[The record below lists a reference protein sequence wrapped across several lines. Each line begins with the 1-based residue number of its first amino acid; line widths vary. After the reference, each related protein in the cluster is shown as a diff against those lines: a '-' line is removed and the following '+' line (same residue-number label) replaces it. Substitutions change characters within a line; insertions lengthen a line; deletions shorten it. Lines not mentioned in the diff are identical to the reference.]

1 MPEIQTLDSPNDA
14 GAVVT
19 ATSVVTVFAL
29 GKTVAT
35 DDDGVEG
42 HGIGAHAAPVT
53 KNGSSTVFAEGEPI
67 NRKGDADSCGHTR
80 DGASTVYEGGGIANP
95 FE

>member
-1 MPEIQTLDSPNDA
+1 MPEIQTLDSPNNA

-35 DDDGVEG
+35 DDDIVEG
-42 HGIGAHAAPVT
+42 HGIGAHAGPVT

-80 DGASTVYEGGGIANP
+80 DGASTVYVGGGIANP